1 MQGYKNYPDIDTSCL
16 KCSLTSRQAI
26 HNQGRN
32 THLDVMLSPHYG
44 IGYNPRIKKTTR
56 QKKQCMLNAVW
67 GAVPHNFLSHTCTH
81 SPPLPPAP
89 THTHDIMHKCLPAL
103 CKPKNIGACLD
114 TICMPLSGV
123 CNMLLSTFSSVEL

>member
-1 MQGYKNYPDIDTSCL
+1 MRKRFKAQGYKNYPDIDTSCL
-16 KCSLTSRQAI
+16 KCRLTSRQAI
-26 HNQGRN
+26 HNQGGN
-32 THLDVMLSPHYG
+32 SHLDMMLSPHYG
-44 IGYNPRIKKTTR
+44 IGYNPRMYPTTSSHIHV
-56 QKKQCMLNAVW
+56 LT
-67 GAVPHNFLSHTCTH
+67 VPPSH
-81 SPPLPPAP
+81 PAP